1 MSDSE
6 QPLLQVKHLTI
17 AFENDETRKAVT
29 TVQDVSFDVHRGEI
43 LCIVGESG
51 CGKSVSSMCIP
62 RLLPSPPSKILS
74 ASSSPSRRCANTAA
88 NASASSSRTP

>member
-62 RLLPSPPSKILS
+62 RL
-74 ASSSPSRRCANTAA
+74 RRCANTAA